1 MRCDLHVHTIHSGF
15 CTVPGLSRVCLES
28 YNKPG
33 ELYET
38 LKRRGM
44 DLVTVTDHDSID
56 AAEELRK
63 HPDFFLSEEVTV
75 TLPSGTEMHAGV
87 YGISERDHVELQRR
101 RTDTESLLAYA
112 IENRL
117 FVTVNHAYS
126 SLTGRRAGEDF
137 EVFAR
142 DFHGMEIT
150 NGHMLAC
157 ANRLAARFAAKH
169 GMPVT
174 AGSDSHSLHGA
185 GRTFTEISGVSNASE
200 FVTALRRG
208 QGVAHG
214 ESGNCWKLTE
224 AIASIGWSLVR
235 SNRSAALLSP
245 LFAFIPAFS
254 LVNYFR
260 ERTFAWYWGQ
270 KMRTVEPEDRALL
283 LRVAEL

>member
-1 MRCDLHVHTIHSGF
+1 M
-15 CTVPGLSRVCLES
+15 CLES
-28 YNKPG
+28 YNEPG

-44 DLVTVTDHDSID
+44 DLVTVTDHDSIE

-63 HPDFFLSEEVTV
+63 HSDFFLSEEVTV

-87 YGISERDHVELQRR
+87 YGIDEHDHVELQRR

-112 IENRL
+112 LENRL

-126 SLTGRRAGEDF
+126 SLTGRRAEEDF

-142 DFHGMEIT
+142 DFHGVEVT

-185 GRTFTEISGVSNASE
+185 GRTFTEIAGVRNAAE

-214 ESGNCWKLTE
+214 ESGNCWKLTQ
-224 AIASIGWSLVR
+224 AISSIGWSLVR

-245 LFAFIPAFS
+245 LFAFVPLFS

-260 ERTFAWYWGQ
+260 EQAFAWYWSQ
-270 KMRTVEPEDRALL
+270 KVRTVEPEGRSLT